1 MDLSSLQT
9 RLAYS
14 FQSEA
19 YLQEAITHKSYL
31 NETSD
36 RSTGDNERFEFLGDA
51 VIDLVVRHHLVSTF
65 PEADEGTLSKMKSRI
80 VNADLLARV
89 AHRIDLGSDLR
100 LGKGEERTS
109 GRKKDSLLANAIEA
123 VVAAV
128 YLDGGFAKAEG
139 VVMRLLSPFWA
150 EAEAASADYKSDL
163 QEYCQGRFKALPTY
177 RVLRETGPAH
187 RRRFEVAVDV
197 NDLAH
202 GVGTGTN
209 KKEAEQ
215 RAAHAAL
222 RQLAGATPLEAMK
235 NLVDGP

>member
-163 QEYCQGRFKALPTY
+163 QEYCQSRFKALPTY

-187 RRRFEVAVDV
+187 QRQFEVAVDV
-197 NDLAH
+197 NDLAQ
-202 GVGTGTN
+202 GVGVGAN

-222 RQLAGATPLEAMK
+222 QQIRERK
-235 NLVDGP
+235 